1 MISLK
6 ANCIIVLLW
15 SLHCQLIALCFLS
28 RGRNSCTDYALFKNF
43 VSTHVRGP
51 LLGSFE
57 HNRAA
62 TSMIGDWVCYLLTLF
77 NIVFD
82 SAAVIIKKN
91 LVLQLFCLQ
100 WVR

>member
-1 MISLK
+1 
-6 ANCIIVLLW
+6 
-15 SLHCQLIALCFLS
+15 
-28 RGRNSCTDYALFKNF
+28 
-43 VSTHVRGP
+43 
-51 LLGSFE
+51 
-57 HNRAA
+57 
-62 TSMIGDWVCYLLTLF
+62 MIGDWVCYLLTLF